1 MLAELS
7 MDLGPKGAHW
17 SKAQQHCQHLSCPA
31 ALLWVTLLHW
41 GWQGAVFSRWTWLED
56 RMSSA
61 AKQTADGGE
70 GGSEGGARDP
80 TVDMETIQKQSQ
92 RGKAGVEVWSLLPEE
107 LSNTQPLLPRAQ
119 RWVP

>member
-41 GWQGAVFSRWTWLED
+41 GWQGAVFSRWTWLEGQNVQC
-56 RMSSA
+56 R
-61 AKQTADGGE
+61 QADSRWRGG
-70 GGSEGGARDP
+70 G
-80 TVDMETIQKQSQ
+80 Q
-92 RGKAGVEVWSLLPEE
+92 
-107 LSNTQPLLPRAQ
+107 
-119 RWVP
+119 

>member
-1 MLAELS
+1 M
-7 MDLGPKGAHW
+7 
-17 SKAQQHCQHLSCPA
+17 
-31 ALLWVTLLHW
+31 
-41 GWQGAVFSRWTWLED
+41 RD

-80 TVDMETIQKQSQ
+80 TVDMETIQEQSQ

-119 RWVP
+119 RWVPQNTHGHQPMDKMAAVLGRIVPPEMRVPLEPQNGREGLCRFS